1 MTFTVAG
8 TPPPPA
14 ATIVAPSGSLA
25 SATPT
30 FTWNAVGSATA
41 YMLWVDDS
49 SGGRSRATYT
59 AAQAGCGSGTGT
71 CSLAPGL
78 ALNPGAGQWWVV
90 TSNTSGS
97 GLWSNGLTFTVAG
110 TPPPPAATIVAP
122 SGSIATTTPTFTW
135 NAVAAATQ
143 YMLWGDDSPGGRL
156 RTTYTAAQAGCAS
169 GTGTCSIAPGLVLNP
184 GVGQWWIVTSNASGS
199 GPWSLGMTFTAP

>member
-59 AAQAGCGSGTGT
+59 RAQAGCSSGTGT

-78 ALNPGAGQWWVV
+78 VLNPGAGQWWVV
-90 TSNTSGS
+90 TSN
-97 GLWSNGLTFTVAG
+97 
-110 TPPPPAATIVAP
+110 
-122 SGSIATTTPTFTW
+122 
-135 NAVAAATQ
+135 
-143 YMLWGDDSPGGRL
+143 
-156 RTTYTAAQAGCAS
+156 
-169 GTGTCSIAPGLVLNP
+169 
-184 GVGQWWIVTSNASGS
+184 ASGS
-199 GPWSLGMTFTAP
+199 GPWSNGLSFTVPGTPPPGAANLVAPSGSLATTTPTSTWNAAAGATQYLLWVDDRSGGRLRTAYTPAPGGWASGAGRC

>member
-1 MTFTVAG
+1 TSSASGSGPWSSGMTFTVAG

-59 AAQAGCGSGTGT
+59 AAQAGCAGGPGTG
-71 CSLAPGL
+71 SIRPGVVL
-78 ALNPGAGQWWVV
+78 HSGAGQWRVV
-90 TSNTSGS
+90 TSS
-97 GLWSNGLTFTVAG
+97 
-110 TPPPPAATIVAP
+110 
-122 SGSIATTTPTFTW
+122 
-135 NAVAAATQ
+135 
-143 YMLWGDDSPGGRL
+143 
-156 RTTYTAAQAGCAS
+156 
-169 GTGTCSIAPGLVLNP
+169 
-184 GVGQWWIVTSNASGS
+184 ASGS
-199 GPWSLGMTFTAP
+199 GPWSSGMTFTAP